1 MFAPGKFTYKFVP
14 YLLSSGA
21 LVTLRS
27 VLFGSSS
34 ASERRPFCII
44 SNDWVANRIWKSI
57 DEPKII
63 LTLVRFDRKFLQ
75 GPGS

>member
-21 LVTLRS
+21 SLTLRT
-27 VLFGSSS
+27 VLFGSLL
-34 ASERRPFCII
+34 RHRPRFLL
-44 SNDWVANRIWKSI
+44 SNDWFANRIWKNI
-57 DEPKII
+57 DEPKVI

-75 GPGS
+75 GNIS